1 MQMTE
6 SQQTQLVVIGAG
18 PGGYAAAFMAADLGM
33 QVTLVDP
40 AENPGGVC
48 LYRGCIPSKAL
59 LHAAQVVGEIEAGA
73 EWGLSVGKVRIDPAK
88 LGQSKAQIVAQLTGG
103 LGQLVKRRKI
113 TYLRG
118 TARFQDA
125 HHLEVAD
132 LDDQRQVLAFD
143 SAIIA
148 TGSQPVTLPHL
159 SVDDARLWNSTT
171 ALELDSVPAK
181 LLVIGGG
188 YIGLE
193 LGSVYDALGSR
204 VTVAEMTPEL
214 LPGADRDLVRPLQR
228 RLKDRFEDIF
238 LETTVTELRA
248 QKNGLRVALSS
259 GAEKAQTRLFD
270 AVLLSVGRRPRTS
283 GLGLENTAVVVN
295 DKGFIQVDA
304 QRRTAEAHILAIGDA
319 AGEPMLAHK
328 ASHEGR
334 VAAEVAAGHRVVYEP
349 AAIPAVVFTDP
360 EIAWVGLTETQAKA
374 QGRKV
379 AVSKFP
385 WGASGRA
392 LTLGRKEGLTK
403 LICDPEDQRI
413 LGVGLAG
420 PGAGEMIAEGALAIE
435 MGANAMDLGLTIH
448 PHPTLSE
455 TLMEAADAIFGTA
468 THIYRPPKKK

>member
-1 MQMTE
+1 MSE
-6 SQQTQLVVIGAG
+6 ANQTQLVVIGAG
-18 PGGYAAAFMAADLGM
+18 PGGYAAAFLAADLGM

-59 LHAAQVVGEIEAGA
+59 LHAAQVVGEIEGGA
-73 EWGLSVGKVRIDPAK
+73 QWGLSVGKIKIDPAK
-88 LGQSKAQIVAQLTGG
+88 LRQSKQQIVDQLTGG

-118 TARFQDA
+118 TARFLDA
-125 HHLEVAD
+125 HRLEVAD

-148 TGSQPVTLPHL
+148 TGSQPVTLPQL
-159 SVDDARLWNSTT
+159 SVEDPRLWNSTSAL
-171 ALELDSVPAK
+171 ALEQVPAK

-193 LGSVYDALGSR
+193 LGSVYTALGSR
-204 VTVAEMTPEL
+204 VTVAEMTPDL

-228 RLKDRFEDIF
+228 RLKERFEDIF

-259 GAEKAQTRLFD
+259 GEEKAQTRLFD
-270 AVLLSVGRRPRTS
+270 AVLLSVGRRPRTD
-283 GLGLENTAVVVN
+283 GLGLENTAVVV
-295 DKGFIQVDA
+295 DEKGFIQVDA
-304 QRRTAEAHILAIGDA
+304 QRRTAEAHILAIGDV

-334 VAAEVAAGHRVVYEP
+334 VAAEVAAGHRVVYDP

-360 EIAWVGLTETQAKA
+360 EIAWVGLTETEAKA
-374 QGRKV
+374 QGRQV

-403 LICDPEDQRI
+403 LLLNPEDQRI

-468 THIYRPPKKK
+468 THIYRPPKKKK